1 MLGFRKIQSLGTI
14 DSARL
19 IDTEIQYM
27 LSAGRHWFRL
37 IQSNSVWPIE
47 KEIKEWY
54 ARIKKNSATKSDRL
68 IRLIGSEIQYSL
80 SALLQWFRQTQHGT
94 ITVLAATNSDIFS
107 QTDRPR
113 NM

>member
-1 MLGFRKIQSLGTI
+1 MPGLRKIQLLNQTG
-14 DSARL
+14 L
-19 IDTEIQYM
+19 
-27 LSAGRHWFRL
+27 
-37 IQSNSVWPIE
+37 
-47 KEIKEWY
+47 
-54 ARIKKNSATKSDRL
+54 
-68 IRLIGSEIQYSL
+68 SEIQYSL